1 MLSLKFW
8 YKHKHQFL
16 LVVAADAVVIG
27 AFDPFAFL
35 VGDTDV
41 VIKVLVQTEK
51 PIFTCRYCRCC

>member
-27 AFDPFAFL
+27 AFDPFAYF
-35 VGDTDV
+35 VGYTDV
-41 VIKVLVQTEK
+41 VIKVLVQTQT
-51 PIFTCRYCRCC
+51 PVFTCGGC